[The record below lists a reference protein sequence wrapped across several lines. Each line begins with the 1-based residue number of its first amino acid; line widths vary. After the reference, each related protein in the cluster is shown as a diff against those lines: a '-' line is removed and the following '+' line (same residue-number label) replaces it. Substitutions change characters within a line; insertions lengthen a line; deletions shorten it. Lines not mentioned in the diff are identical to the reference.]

1 MGGGEGALIREALIL
16 NFYQQEGWLFE
27 GALIQGG
34 ALIQRFTVHVFSTS
48 FNTRVEEVPE
58 ITCISGFHGVKRL
71 EVFPPPADGMVIHHR
86 VTPSVPIYT
95 PGWSD
100 LSYPRTQQY
109 ILRPGL

>member
-1 MGGGEGALIREALIL
+1 MLIR
-16 NFYQQEGWLFE
+16 
-27 GALIQGG
+27 
-34 ALIQRFTVHVFSTS
+34 RFTVHVFSTS

-58 ITCISGFHGVKRL
+58 INTHQASAYTCTCISGFYGVKRL
-71 EVFPPPADGMVIHHR
+71 EVFPPPADGMVLHDR

-95 PGWSD
+95 PGWRD